1 MKTKP
6 QPAANKPKPKLPKGF
21 TIDPSLDGRYND
33 QPLFKDKVDRANHLL
48 KTVGLPKL
56 AR

>member
-6 QPAANKPKPKLPKGF
+6 QPAANKPKLPKGF
-21 TIDPSLDGRYND
+21 TIDPSLDGKYND

-48 KTVGLPKL
+48 KTVGLPKI